1 MRILV
6 TGGAGFI
13 GSHFVRKLLSESD
26 VHEVSVLDSLTY
38 AGNLANLS
46 DFVSDSRFRFVKGDI
61 CDLPL
66 VRNLTQEITHIV
78 NFAAESHVDRS
89 ISDSGDFIKT
99 NIVGTHTLLT
109 AAKELSG
116 VRFLQVS
123 TDEVYGSINNGEWD
137 EDCPLLPNSPYSAS
151 KASADLI
158 VRSFFN
164 TYGVDTVTTRCS
176 NNFGPN
182 QYPEKLIPLSI
193 IRLSQGKN
201 ISIYGNGLNVR
212 DWLHVS
218 DHCDGIY
225 LALRLG
231 KKGSTYNFGA
241 GAEKNNLEIAH
252 EILTTMQLGSDRI
265 DFIEDRKGHDFRY
278 AVSFSKASSELG
290 FTPRIDFNQG
300 LKDTVHW
307 YLNNKEWWQGIVRQ

>member
-1 MRILV
+1 MRLLV

-26 VHEVSVLDSLTY
+26 VREVTVLDSLTY

-46 DFVSDSRFRFVKGDI
+46 DFNSDPRFRFVKGDI
-61 CDLPL
+61 CDLSL
-66 VRNLTQEITHIV
+66 VSDLIQGITHIV

-89 ISDSGDFIKT
+89 ISDSGDFIRT
-99 NIVGTHTLLT
+99 NIVGTHTLLK
-109 AAKELSG
+109 AAKDQRS
-116 VRFLQVS
+116 VRFLQIS
-123 TDEVYGSINNGEWD
+123 TDEVYGSISDGEWD
-137 EDCPLLPNSPYSAS
+137 EDSPLLPNSPYSAS

-158 VRSFFN
+158 VKSFCN
-164 TYGVDTVTTRCS
+164 TYGLDAIITRCS

-201 ISIYGNGLNVR
+201 INIYGNGLNVR

-218 DHCDGIY
+218 DHCEGIY

-231 KKGSTYNFGA
+231 RRGSTYNFG
-241 GAEKNNLEIAH
+241 GGMGKSNIEVAH
-252 EILTTMQLGSDRI
+252 QILTNMNLGGDRI

-278 AVSFSKASSELG
+278 AVSFSKARLELG
-290 FTPRIDFNQG
+290 FTPRIDFDQG
-300 LKDTVHW
+300 LKDTINW
-307 YLNNKEWWQGIVRQ
+307 YLSNQEWYQGIIKP

>member
-13 GSHFVRKLLSESD
+13 GSHFIRKLLSESD
-26 VHEVSVLDSLTY
+26 VRKVIVLDSLTY
-38 AGNLANLS
+38 AGNLENLS
-46 DFVSDSRFRFVKGDI
+46 EFVSDSRFRFVNGNI
-61 CDLPL
+61 CDLLL
-66 VRNLTQEITHIV
+66 VRNLIQEVTHIV
-78 NFAAESHVDRS
+78 NIAAESHVDRS
-89 ISDSGDFIKT
+89 ISNSGDFINT

-109 AAKELSG
+109 AAKDQSG
-116 VRFLQVS
+116 IRFLQVS

-158 VRSFFN
+158 VRSFHN
-164 TYGVDTVTTRCS
+164 TFGMDTVTTRCS

-201 ISIYGNGLNVR
+201 ISIYGDGLNVR

-218 DHCDGIY
+218 DHCEGIY

-231 KKGSTYNFGA
+231 KAGSIYNFGA

-252 EILTTMQLGSDRI
+252 EILTSMQLGSDRI
-265 DFIEDRKGHDFRY
+265 DFIEDRKGHDLRY
-278 AVSFSKASSELG
+278 AVSFSKASRELG
-290 FTPRIDFNQG
+290 FAPRIDFNQG
-300 LKDTVHW
+300 LRDTVNW
-307 YLNNKEWWQGIVRQ
+307 YLNNREWWQGIIKE